1 MACHSF
7 VVPCCD
13 LNDLQALADTLANS
27 LSLTHMRFAVR
38 HLQSYPGTRHAMLQL
53 HRADVHRR
61 HSCDCQSIHS
71 FQSLFTRGKLR
82 PFLPSPAGPAPND
95 VNGCSK
101 AASLRSENREHG
113 QSNVVC
119 WRGMKHGVPTHFVCF
134 QPSSLLLVPTL
145 RHFSLY
151 SHATHKCS
159 RVMITFVRV

>member
-1 MACHSF
+1 MQCCNYIAQTYIGDILVIVNPYTRFNLYSQEASC
-7 VVPCCD
+7 VPS
-13 LNDLQALADTLANS
+13 S
-27 LSLTHMRFAVR
+27 LLLPA
-38 HLQSYPGTRHAMLQL
+38 QL
-53 HRADVHRR
+53 P
-61 HSCDCQSIHS
+61 
-71 FQSLFTRGKLR
+71 L
-82 PFLPSPAGPAPND
+82 ND

-101 AASLRSENREHG
+101 ADSLRSENREHG